1 MANLKFTIKS
11 IFCQPIFFFPLFSL
25 YEFCNFA
32 FGSKFFFLISQSLCS
47 REEKGINQIMAWRE
61 KVIVSSQFSNKN
73 DQYWCQHV
81 SFDERSSMVM
91 GFFSINMSE
100 NVEYVLFI
108 FSFIRLIFVF
118 LVILEIFWLLSD
130 LQRFLQCFYMFFL

>member
-1 MANLKFTIKS
+1 
-11 IFCQPIFFFPLFSL
+11 
-25 YEFCNFA
+25 
-32 FGSKFFFLISQSLCS
+32 
-47 REEKGINQIMAWRE
+47 MAWRE
-61 KVIVSSQFSNKN
+61 KVIVSSQFKNKN
-73 DQYWCQHV
+73 GQYWCQHV

-91 GFFSINMSE
+91 EFFSINMSE

-130 LQRFLQCFYMFFL
+130 L

>member
-1 MANLKFTIKS
+1 
-11 IFCQPIFFFPLFSL
+11 
-25 YEFCNFA
+25 
-32 FGSKFFFLISQSLCS
+32 
-47 REEKGINQIMAWRE
+47 MAWRE
-61 KVIVSSQFSNKN
+61 KVIVSSQFNNKN
-73 DQYWCQHV
+73 GQYWCQHV

-91 GFFSINMSE
+91 EFFSINMSE

-130 LQRFLQCFYMFFL
+130 L

>member
-1 MANLKFTIKS
+1 
-11 IFCQPIFFFPLFSL
+11 
-25 YEFCNFA
+25 
-32 FGSKFFFLISQSLCS
+32 
-47 REEKGINQIMAWRE
+47 MAWRE
-61 KVIVSSQFSNKN
+61 KVIVSPQLSNKN
-73 DQYWCQHV
+73 GQYWCQHV

-130 LQRFLQCFYMFFL
+130 L